1 MVKSMTGYGKASAD
15 AGTGKISVEIRTLNG
30 KGADINIKSFILP
43 KDRELALRQRIA
55 KALERGSIDVYLT
68 FEASADDSAGHIDKT
83 AAAEYL
89 RQAKEILGYGNET
102 SDAVLLAAI
111 LRFPEVCDAKKP
123 DIITDE
129 NWPAVEAAV
138 DNALAQVD
146 DFRSRE
152 GAALYA
158 DVTSRISNILALSA
172 RIEELEQ
179 ERIDAVKERLVRSL
193 AELRQKVDE
202 ERFHQEMIYYLE
214 KLDINEEKVR
224 LRQHCSYFMDTID
237 NEPAPGRKL
246 GFIIQEMGREIN
258 TTGSKANHGGIQKLV
273 VLMKDELEKMREQC
287 MNIL

>member
-43 KDRELALRQRIA
+43 KDRELALRQRVA

-68 FEASADDSAGHIDKT
+68 FEASTDDSARHIDKT

-89 RQAKEILGYGNET
+89 RQAKGILGYGNET
-102 SDAVLLAAI
+102 SDAVLLATI

-146 DFRSRE
+146 EFRRRE

-158 DVTSRISNILALSA
+158 DVTSRISNILGLSA
-172 RIEELEQ
+172 RIEELER
-179 ERIDAVKERLVRSL
+179 ERIDAVKERLIRSL